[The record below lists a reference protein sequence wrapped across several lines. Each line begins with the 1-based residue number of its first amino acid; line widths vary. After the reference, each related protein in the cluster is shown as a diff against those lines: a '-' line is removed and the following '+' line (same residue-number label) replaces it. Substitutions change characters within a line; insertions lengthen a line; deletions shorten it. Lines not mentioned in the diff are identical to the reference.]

1 VVNAVRRRRIDLND
15 QKHLF
20 GTQSA
25 QACLLSGLLSNRVP
39 NPDSGEALEV
49 PQLAMAIVHN
59 WLRHNFQSRID
70 PATLVQKKKMDAKDV
85 KIAERR
91 TKKLVD
97 LVANLWR
104 SASIPK
110 VVHKDCALRF
120 ESMMSAWLELFLSCL
135 QISDQRELYLCSFDD
150 DDTYERTTIFP
161 GLKLMRRKNQNHPS
175 FLDPKITYTLSP
187 ETQVV
192 IKDLQFQMFRKQQDK
207 SRNTSKKTE
216 ASNGTVFKCEKG
228 EAAVDLMLWLGR
240 KLVLI
245 QCRLYKKA
253 MSTKALQEDLKN
265 LTTHFRNKLWTT
277 GKENGIPFVAAELG
291 LPRIVERDVVF
302 VLLSPS
308 GLAKAQGKNQAAAQF
323 WSLFEQVNATKV
335 VDEDR
340 ETSSSS
346 KVHAAASAS
355 LPPVHAAASATF
367 APEIFEGFLLVPG
380 NKNQLNESD
389 RNYTT
394 WDDEILGTT
403 FAPLVHLLELQK

>member
-1 VVNAVRRRRIDLND
+1 
-15 QKHLF
+15 
-20 GTQSA
+20 
-25 QACLLSGLLSNRVP
+25 
-39 NPDSGEALEV
+39 
-49 PQLAMAIVHN
+49 
-59 WLRHNFQSRID
+59 
-70 PATLVQKKKMDAKDV
+70 
-85 KIAERR
+85 
-91 TKKLVD
+91 
-97 LVANLWR
+97 
-104 SASIPK
+104 
-110 VVHKDCALRF
+110 
-120 ESMMSAWLELFLSCL
+120 
-135 QISDQRELYLCSFDD
+135 
-150 DDTYERTTIFP
+150 
-161 GLKLMRRKNQNHPS
+161 MRRKNQNHPS

-394 WDDEILGTT
+394 WLDEILGTT